1 MQYINFIRDI
11 NEDLK
16 LGRVY
21 MPMSAM
27 KEYELISLQHDYV
40 IENKLSFNAFI
51 RNEIDRFKKWQKKA
65 ENGFRYIPS
74 AYLVSIKTASD
85 MYQWTADEIRRDPFI
100 IYRRKVI
107 PKVEFIRQRLAL
119 NRRLLS
125 IND

>member
-1 MQYINFIRDI
+1 
-11 NEDLK
+11 
-16 LGRVY
+16 
-21 MPMSAM
+21 
-27 KEYELISLQHDYV
+27 V